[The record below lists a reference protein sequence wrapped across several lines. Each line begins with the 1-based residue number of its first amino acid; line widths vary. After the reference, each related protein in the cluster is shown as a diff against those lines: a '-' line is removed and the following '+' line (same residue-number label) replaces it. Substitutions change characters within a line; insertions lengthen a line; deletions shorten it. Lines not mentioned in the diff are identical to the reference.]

1 MHQAENVRVHAVI
14 PQPGAGAEGATNWA
28 ARHTSASSTPTR
40 HDQISLARLI
50 GERMREARMM
60 ACMGQVE
67 AAKRLGYANS
77 SKLSKIE
84 GGKSSEVPL
93 WVIKRAGWLYDVS
106 LDYLMGNSA
115 TMERG
120 DVDHAALREMHAFL
134 MAASERH
141 RARDVLAL
149 QRLHARIA
157 EIEQLLEQAL
167 AEAKAAD
174 EARQKVEQQGE
185 WQEVR
190 GGSRWAVATA
200 RAAAALRTAS
210 TRLARYKAEA
220 RVAAGGDLQLDLV
233 LD

>member
-1 MHQAENVRVHAVI
+1 MQQQAERTPADSDLRQAPTIDWRV
-14 PQPGAGAEGATNWA
+14 PQ
-28 ARHTSASSTPTR
+28 RSVDSTPTR
-40 HDQISLARLI
+40 QDQVLLARLI
-50 GERMREARMM
+50 GERLREARVM
-60 ACMGQVE
+60 AGMGQIE

-84 GGKSSEVPL
+84 GGKSSEVLPWL
-93 WVIKRAGWLYDVS
+93 IKRAGWLYDVS
-106 LDYLMGNSA
+106 TDYLLGNSA

-141 RARDVLAL
+141 RARDVLTL

-157 EIEQLLEQAL
+157 EIETLLLQAV
-167 AEAKAAD
+167 AMTQAAD
-174 EARQKVEQQGE
+174 EARMKVEQQEE

-190 GGSRWAVATA
+190 GGSRWAEATS
-200 RAAAALRTAS
+200 RAAACLRTAAS
-210 TRLARYKAEA
+210 RLSRYKTEA
-220 RVAAGGDLQLDLV
+220 RAAAGGDLQLDLV